1 MPKIEDHIQKAMQ
14 EGKFD
19 NLPGKGKPLK
29 LDDNPHEDPEW
40 KLAHHL
46 LKESGFSLP
55 WIELKQEI
63 EAETKTARLA
73 LRQAWEWRNQALA
86 EKKWRYQVVDEEWQR
101 AVKAFT
107 ERVEKINQRVFEYN
121 LQTPSD
127 KFQMRKLDA
136 QREIESLAGDDR

>member
-63 EAETKTARLA
+63 EAETETARLA
-73 LRQAWEWRNQALA
+73 LRQSWEWRQQALA
-86 EKKWRYQVVDEEWQR
+86 EKKWRYQVIDEEWQR